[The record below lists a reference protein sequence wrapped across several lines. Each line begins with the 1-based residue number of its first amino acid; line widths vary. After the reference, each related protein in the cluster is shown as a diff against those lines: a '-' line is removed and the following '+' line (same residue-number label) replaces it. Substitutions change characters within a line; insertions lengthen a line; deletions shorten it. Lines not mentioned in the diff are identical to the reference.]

1 MESCV
6 IGGCVKNCEK
16 YLNNVFENIEKI
28 QHLFQKTKI
37 IMFYDKSDDFSL
49 RKLCKLKQTFD
60 LEIIINKNPLTPHR
74 TKNIENARN
83 KILDRIYSS
92 YSNYTYFIMIDMDD
106 VCAKPIYIN
115 VLEEALDKKEEWDC
129 LSFNNENYYDF
140 WALSFHKFQ
149 YSCWHSTNPKKII
162 NKMNDEFKIKL
173 KNSETDFI
181 ECQSAFGGFGIYKI
195 EKFENIRYRS
205 LADISLFN
213 VDDLLYIQNKYNI
226 KYATNNLIYDCEHRY
241 FHLNAIKKNNCRICV
256 YKKYLFPRYTGDHTN
271 ILNK

>member
-106 VCAKPIYIN
+106 VSSKPINID
-115 VLEEALDKKEEWDC
+115 VLEEILDESKIDIWDGVF
-129 LSFNNENYYDF
+129 FNNENYYDF
-140 WALSFHKFQ
+140 WALNFKDFQ
-149 YSCWHSTNPKKII
+149 YSCWHSNNVKKLI
-162 NKMNDEFKIKL
+162 NLMNSEFKKET
-173 KNSETDFI
+173 KNKEFI

-195 EKFENIRYRS
+195 NKFKNCYYRS
-205 LADISLFN
+205 LIDLTLFN
-213 VDDLLYIQNKYNI
+213 PKTIQKIFTSYNI
-226 KYATNNLIYDCEHRY
+226 KYIINPNIYDCEHRY
-241 FHLNAIKKNNCRICV
+241 FHLNAIRQNNVKLFIYNKN
-256 YKKYLFPRYTGDHTN
+256 LFPPYIGEHTN
-271 ILNK
+271 ILN